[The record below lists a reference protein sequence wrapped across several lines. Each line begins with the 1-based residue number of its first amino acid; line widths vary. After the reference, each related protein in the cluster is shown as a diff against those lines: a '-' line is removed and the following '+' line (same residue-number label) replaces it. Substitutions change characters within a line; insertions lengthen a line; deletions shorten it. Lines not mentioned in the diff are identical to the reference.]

1 MRSAQF
7 PVEKRK
13 VSVFMKTKRN
23 GFYRIALWCLLF
35 ALLLVSCGSKPEA
48 PADGTDGKSERP
60 TQTET
65 DARSGDVTE
74 SGEKTDE
81 TRTTGEAQTEAPT
94 TDDGKQEGLPKVDIE
109 KSKASRKY
117 FIGGTDKNSISYQLG
132 EEMRFTVSLYAGN
145 ELASC
150 AKFKYILKADD
161 GRTEETGYADGKTG
175 VFQLTTKLNVPG
187 FVNLQVIACNQ
198 AGVAIGGVDYF
209 KGGAGADIGNIKKA
223 VAEPADFDEF
233 WKNQLAKLDGKEPK
247 LLEAR
252 EVESPNASFNLYAV
266 KIRFLA
272 NGRWGNYV
280 SGYLSVPKNAKKESL
295 TLNLTFMGAG
305 ISDIKKVCTS
315 GTATLAVAAH
325 SMELG
330 RDSTYYG
337 GLMNGTL
344 KDYPNANNQT
354 RESVY
359 FREMILRDVQ
369 ALRFMKSYFGAD
381 GADERFKGL
390 WNTEKGVILSGGSQ
404 GGFQAVAVA
413 ALEPD
418 NIPRIDINYPWLCDI
433 GGCGTN
439 GRMASTFMPDYTPA
453 LEYYDTVH
461 FGKRLKCA
469 VVLSQEGLGDDIA
482 TTTGVTIFW
491 NNLPTDIS
499 RTMTYV
505 QNQSHSHFPQ
515 GKTDRYTVKGT
526 VEKN

>member
-1 MRSAQF
+1 MCKA
-7 PVEKRK
+7 VLKK
-13 VSVFMKTKRN
+13 V
-23 GFYRIALWCLLF
+23 GLWLLLCT
-35 ALLLVSCGSKPEA
+35 LLLVSCGSRPKV
-48 PADGTDGKSERP
+48 PAVGTDGKSESP
-60 TQTET
+60 SQTET
-65 DARSGDVTE
+65 DTRSGEVTG

-81 TRTTGEAQTEAPT
+81 GKTTGETQTEAPT
-94 TDDGKQEGLPKVDIE
+94 TDEGKQEELPKVDIE
-109 KSKASRKY
+109 KSTASRKY
-117 FIGGTDKNSISYQLG
+117 FYGVTDKNSLSYQLG
-132 EEMRFTVSLYAGN
+132 EEMHFTVSLYADN

-161 GRTEETGYADGKTG
+161 GREVETGYADGKTG
-175 VFQLTTKLNVPG
+175 VFTLTTKLDVPG

-198 AGVAIGGVDYF
+198 SGQAISGVDYF

-223 VAEPADFDEF
+223 VAEPADFDAF
-233 WKNQLAKLDGKEPK
+233 WNDQLAKLDGTAPE

-252 EVESPNASFNLYAV
+252 EVASPDASFTMYAIR
-266 KIRFLA
+266 IRFCA
-272 NGRWGNYV
+272 KNTWGNYV
-280 SGYLSVPKNAKKESL
+280 SGYLSVPKSAKKGTL
-295 TLNLTFMGAG
+295 TLNVTFMGAG
-305 ISDIKKVCTS
+305 VSDIRKVCTA

-330 RDSTYYG
+330 RDSSYYG
-337 GLMNGTL
+337 GLMNSTL
-344 KDYPNANNQT
+344 RDYMGAHNQT
-354 RESVY
+354 RDSVY

-369 ALRFMKSYFGAD
+369 GVRFMKQYFGAD
-381 GADERFKGL
+381 GADERFTGL
-390 WNTEKGVILSGGSQ
+390 WNTKKGVILSGGSQ

-453 LEYYDTVH
+453 LEYYDTVN
-461 FGKRLKCA
+461 FGKRLKCT

-491 NNLPTDIS
+491 NNLPTDIV
-499 RTMTYV
+499 RMITYV

-515 GKTDRYTVKGT
+515 KTDRYTLTKAAG
-526 VEKN
+526 KP